1 MAIRKNINTFN
12 PRSGVS
18 IPAWATDSFK
28 GTVDSL
34 ENIAD
39 DVTSSIRESKKDEMA
54 FIQEQSRIAQRKE
67 EFEYKKGRDE
77 YRDASDYLDI
87 LLSGNDGSPD
97 STEESQAS
105 IRAMTGSSNPL
116 VTALKDTAYKNLDS
130 RKQQYENSKDNILG
144 MFFGGQKAEDLTA
157 LDNIR
162 LNDYIK
168 QNASNPEWA
177 KELIK
182 SNIEKDFGGKLAPD
196 FFIKG
201 RAQGYFSQLNEYSKM
216 MIGMKKGTKQYKL
229 LEDGYNEADAKL
241 RELAGPN
248 TSESEYTFDQETINL
263 YSQISGDKPDEII
276 SDLKNGTLNEEDM
289 LSSITNVN
297 IEDEE
302 EGFIDQIKEFASGL
316 FSSSESES
324 SGGIAKNVEWRGKE
338 VIVAPGSEMID
349 EAGNKSYIVEN
360 EDGGQDR
367 VSYAAIK
374 DQLPEDFGKADEP
387 SIFSQINSMKF
398 PDDIKDES
406 ITEKLK
412 YLNTFLGNKAV
423 EGFANIGKSAKS
435 AVSGAGDGIKEFENE
450 YKLLENA
457 PGTYVGQ
464 FVDYVGEIY
473 DEVEDDSN
481 PNLSSVGKEVIQI
494 GKTLGRFFPQ
504 IAEDIELYRSGKS
517 DKYMDLEGVR
527 AVDALKQT
535 RDDIRKKQGGV
546 YYAKSGKYI
555 TKRNLIGKGNVML
568 PSEDFDSEL
577 ARLPNKMINPR
588 YIEDKVI
595 DLAASMTKNISTISK
610 IYTAGPRLKKF
621 KNNLSKNEKELRK
634 LKQDIKEAEK
644 YRAPGVYRITSG
656 QIDDALETIKIAK
669 SKRVSMVKNPFPVVN
684 EAERARVAKKD
695 ALNTQSATSE
705 MRDAEKILRD
715 LLTEQTLSNSGMF
728 QSANPNNPFGR

>member
-39 DVTSSIRESKKDEMA
+39 DVTSSIRESRKDEMA

-67 EFEYKKGRDE
+67 EFEYNKGRNE
-77 YRDASDYLDI
+77 YSDASDYLDI

-97 STEESQAS
+97 STEESRAS
-105 IRAMTGSSNPL
+105 IKAMAASSNPS
-116 VTALKDTAYKNLDS
+116 VAALKNNAYKNLDS
-130 RKQQYENSKDNILG
+130 RKQQWDNSKDNILG
-144 MFFGGQKAEDLTA
+144 MFFGGQKAEDLTD
-157 LDNIR
+157 LDSIR

-168 QNASNPEWA
+168 QNATNPEWA

-182 SNIEKDFGGKLAPD
+182 SNIEKDFGGQLDPD

-201 RAQGYFSQLNEYSKM
+201 RAQGLFNKMNEYSKL
-216 MIGMKKGTKQYKL
+216 MIGMKKSSVEGSRYKL
-229 LEDGYNEADAKL
+229 LEDGYNEADAEL
-241 RELAGPN
+241 RKLAGPN
-248 TSESEYTFDQETINL
+248 TSESGYGFDTETIDL

-289 LSSITNVN
+289 LSSIANVN

-316 FSSSESES
+316 FSSSESEG
-324 SGGIAKNVEWRGKE
+324 SGELAKNVEFRGKQ
-338 VIVAPGSEMID
+338 VMVMPGSQKTGPGGTE
-349 EAGNKSYIVEN
+349 SYVIEY
-360 EDGGQDR
+360 EDGEQER
-367 VSYAAIK
+367 VAYSAIK
-374 DQLPEDFGKADEP
+374 DQLTAGFGKQEELG
-387 SIFSQINSMKF
+387 ILSQIASMEF
-398 PDDIKDES
+398 PEEYKDRPGQFYKDKLKDSFVGVGDYLSGVTEGVTESVDKSIKDFEGEFKLLDTAPGKAVNNFLSYVDDIYKD
-406 ITEKLK
+406 
-412 YLNTFLGNKAV
+412 
-423 EGFANIGKSAKS
+423 
-435 AVSGAGDGIKEFENE
+435 
-450 YKLLENA
+450 
-457 PGTYVGQ
+457 
-464 FVDYVGEIY
+464 
-473 DEVEDDSN
+473 VEDDSN
-481 PNLSSVGKEVIQI
+481 PNLTSIGKEVNQV
-494 GKTLGRFFPQ
+494 GKTIGRFFPQ
-504 IAEDIELYRSGKS
+504 IVEDYEIFRSGEVN
-517 DKYMDLEGVR
+517 KYLDEGTSTIE
-527 AVDALKQT
+527 AIKKA
-535 RDDIRKKQGGV
+535 RDEIRESQGGV

-555 TKRNLIGKGNVML
+555 TKRKLIGQGNIIQ
-568 PSEDFDSEL
+568 PSEDFNADL
-577 ARLPNKMINPR
+577 ARLPNKMINPK

-595 DLAASMTKNISTISK
+595 ELSTSMAENVSKVSK
-610 IYTAGPRLKKF
+610 ISTAGPSLKKV
-621 KNNLSKNEKELRK
+621 KNDLSKTEKELRK

-644 YRAPGVYRITSG
+644 YRAPGVYKITSG

-669 SKRVSMVKNPFPVVN
+669 SKRVSMVKNPFPIVN
-684 EAERARVAKKD
+684 EAERARVAKED